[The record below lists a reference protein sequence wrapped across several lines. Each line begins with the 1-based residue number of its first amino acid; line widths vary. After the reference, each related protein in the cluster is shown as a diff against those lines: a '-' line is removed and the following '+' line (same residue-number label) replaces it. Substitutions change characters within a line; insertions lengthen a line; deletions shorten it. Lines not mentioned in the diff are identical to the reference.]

1 MLKIQRIENG
11 NAIFNLVGR
20 LDLEK
25 IADIKQ
31 LFASEPKGS
40 HFALDLKKLALVDL
54 EAVIFL
60 GECEAEGI
68 ELKNCP
74 PYIRKWITK
83 ERGGS

>member
-1 MLKIQRIENG
+1 MLKIQRVENS
-11 NAIFNLVGR
+11 NAIFSLVGR
-20 LDLEK
+20 LDLEN

-31 LFASEPKGS
+31 LFASEPEGS
-40 HFALDLKKLALVDL
+40 HFAIDLKELALVDL

-60 GECEAEGI
+60 AECEAEGI

-83 ERGGS
+83 ERCGS